1 MDFILIDS
9 DIIFKKLI
17 QDIFIKLKF
26 TLLQLQLKYNIISLV
41 SFSALRGGMEL
52 LFFLFFFNAKKKCS
66 IVNVVFTIKRFNYK
80 FKKFIC
86 VFKKLN

>member
-26 TLLQLQLKYNIISLV
+26 TLLQLQLKCNIISLV

-52 LFFLFFFNAKKKCS
+52 LFFFFFFKCQKKVQYC
-66 IVNVVFTIKRFNYK
+66 
-80 FKKFIC
+80 
-86 VFKKLN
+86 

>member
-52 LFFLFFFNAKKKCS
+52 LFFFFFSMPKKS
-66 IVNVVFTIKRFNYK
+66 AVLLMLF
-80 FKKFIC
+80 
-86 VFKKLN
+86 LP

>member
-26 TLLQLQLKYNIISLV
+26 TLLQLQLKCNIISLV

-52 LFFLFFFNAKKKCS
+52 LFFFFFSMPKKS
-66 IVNVVFTIKRFNYK
+66 AVLLMLF
-80 FKKFIC
+80 
-86 VFKKLN
+86 LP

>member
-9 DIIFKKLI
+9 DSIFKKLI

-52 LFFLFFFNAKKKCS
+52 LFFFFNAKKKCS